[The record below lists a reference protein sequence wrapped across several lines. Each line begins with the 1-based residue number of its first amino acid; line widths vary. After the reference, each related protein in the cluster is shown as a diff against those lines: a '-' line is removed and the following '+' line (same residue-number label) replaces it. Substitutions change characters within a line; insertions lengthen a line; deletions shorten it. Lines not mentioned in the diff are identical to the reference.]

1 MLPCGAVPSDP
12 GDSPA
17 APRRWLLLAL
27 LTVAYGMGAFGIL
40 GVSPLLPSL
49 VEGFR
54 LTRLDVA
61 FVVPSVYLGGLLFSL
76 PAGHLAD
83 RWGVRPTLLGGLALG
98 AVGLA
103 VAAAAPRFGLYLLCI
118 FVAGAGWS
126 VVNPV
131 LGKAI
136 VDLFPTR
143 ERGVAMGIKQMGLT
157 VGGVISALVLPP
169 IAAVLG
175 WRAAVV
181 ACALVMGAPAL
192 ASWRLLAP
200 LAAARPAAASESGVT
215 LAGHWWWLGRPA
227 LLILF
232 GAGVALGM
240 LQSAVLSYLPLYGVE
255 VLGFTAIA
263 AGALVAAAQAGGA
276 AARLGLG
283 AASDRWLDSRRPPWL
298 VLSSAIAALIF
309 AAYAVAPISRPAL
322 AMVLAFVAGV
332 GAHGWVG
339 IYFIASAEAG
349 GPRQSGLLS
358 GVSFAAIVVGL
369 VLGAPLFGVV
379 LQASDS
385 YRAAWA
391 VFAALAALVAL
402 MMSLAGRA
410 IHRECLRARG
420 AA

>member
-1 MLPCGAVPSDP
+1 
-12 GDSPA
+12 
-17 APRRWLLLAL
+17 
-27 LTVAYGMGAFGIL
+27 MGAFGML

-83 RWGVRPTLLGGLALG
+83 RWGVRPTFLGGLALG
-98 AVGLA
+98 SAGLA
-103 VAAAAPRFGLYLLCI
+103 LAAAAPSFGLFLACI
-118 FVAGAGWS
+118 FLAGVGWS

-136 VDLFPTR
+136 VDLFPVR
-143 ERGVAMGIKQMGLT
+143 ERGFAMGIKQMGLT

-181 ACALVMGAPAL
+181 ACAVMMGAPVL
-192 ASWRLLAP
+192 VSWRALAP
-200 LAAARPAAASESGVT
+200 LAAARPSADGESGWAAAGN
-215 LAGHWWWLGRPA
+215 WWWLGRPA
-227 LLILF
+227 LLMLF

-240 LQSAVLSYLPLYGVE
+240 VQSAVLGYLPLYGVQ

-283 AASDRWLDSRRPPWL
+283 AASDRWLGGRRPPWL
-298 VLSSAIAALIF
+298 VLSSVIGAVIF
-309 AAYAVAPISRPAL
+309 TTYAVAPMPRPA
-322 AMVLAFVAGV
+322 AAAALAFAAGV

-369 VLGAPLFGVV
+369 LLGAPLFGVV
-379 LQASDS
+379 LEASDS
-385 YRAAWA
+385 YGAAWA
-391 VFAALAALVAL
+391 VFAVLSGLVAL
-402 MMSLAGRA
+402 LMALAGGA
-410 IHRECLRARG
+410 IHRECERARG
-420 AA
+420 GA

>member
-1 MLPCGAVPSDP
+1 VPPDLRDALAP
-12 GDSPA
+12 
-17 APRRWLLLAL
+17 PRRWLLLAL

-98 AVGLA
+98 AAGLA
-103 VAAAAPRFGLYLLCI
+103 LAAAAPRFGVYLVCI
-118 FVAGAGWS
+118 FLAGVGWS

-136 VDLFPTR
+136 VDLFPAG

-169 IAAVLG
+169 IAAAFG

-181 ACALVMGAPAL
+181 ACAVVMAAPAVASWRAL
-192 ASWRLLAP
+192 AS
-200 LAAARPAAASESGVT
+200 LAAPRPGASGESSAAP
-215 LAGHWWWLGRPA
+215 AGSWWWLGRPA
-227 LLILF
+227 LLMLF

-240 LQSAVLSYLPLYGVE
+240 VQSAVLSYLPLYGVE

-263 AGALVAAAQAGGA
+263 AGVLVAAAQAGGA

-283 AASDRWLDSRRPPWL
+283 AASDRWLGGRRPPWL
-298 VLSSAIAALIF
+298 VLSSVIAAVIF
-309 AAYAVAPISRPAL
+309 TSYAVAPTPRPA
-322 AMVLAFVAGV
+322 AAIALAFLAGI

-358 GVSFAAIVVGL
+358 GVAFTAIVVGL
-369 VLGAPLFGVV
+369 MLGAPVFGVV
-379 LQASDS
+379 LEARDS

-391 VFAALAALVAL
+391 VFAALCALVAL
-402 MMSLAGRA
+402 LMALAGGA
-410 IHRECLRARG
+410 IHRECERARDG
-420 AA
+420 A